1 MNEICDLLTTAD
13 ESAMDELMEELGTI
27 QELLMAHDFYTI
39 DAKVEEVAN
48 ALGLGDIGLGQGCDR
63 A

>member
-27 QELLMAHDFYTI
+27 QELLMAHDFYYY
-39 DAKVEEVAN
+39 
-48 ALGLGDIGLGQGCDR
+48 
-63 A
+63 